1 MPCAFSSIFCFIFVT
16 FFFNSGREEPYPGEE
31 RIIVN
36 SPKVKTY
43 DLKPE
48 MSAKEITETV
58 KDKIKSKKYDLI
70 VLNFSNPDMVGHT
83 GNLKATIKAVE
94 TVDECVG
101 ELLEE
106 VRKIDGVTV
115 LTADHGNAEKMRD
128 ERGFAHT
135 SHTCNLVPFSVIGYD
150 CTLKSNGSLCD
161 IAPTI
166 CEILGIKKPDEMSG
180 VSLIK

>member
-1 MPCAFSSIFCFIFVT
+1 MEQA
-16 FFFNSGREEPYPGEE
+16 
-31 RIIVN
+31 IVV
-36 SPKVKTY
+36 SHRQLAAEYKSLVMIAVVDYLFKVV
-43 DLKPE
+43 LQ
-48 MSAKEITETV
+48 ITLYFAHSDV
-58 KDKIKSKKYDLI
+58 IDNQQIL
-70 VLNFSNPDMVGHT
+70 
-83 GNLKATIKAVE
+83 
-94 TVDECVG
+94 VG

-135 SHTCNLVPFSVIGYD
+135 SHTCTLVPFSVIGYD
-150 CTLKSNGSLCD
+150 CTLKSNSSLCD